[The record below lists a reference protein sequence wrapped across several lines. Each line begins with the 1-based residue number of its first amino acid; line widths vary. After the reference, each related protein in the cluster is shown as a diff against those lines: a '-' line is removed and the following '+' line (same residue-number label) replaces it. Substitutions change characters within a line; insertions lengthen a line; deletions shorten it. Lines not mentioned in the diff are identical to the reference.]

1 MTIDE
6 ARYILNLL
14 GPIDSPH
21 RSYMV
26 KNGQLAVVI
35 LQEPAKV
42 TRGDLALA
50 CRLHD
55 VFESC
60 LLVVL

>member
-6 ARYILNLL
+6 ARYILDLL

-21 RSYMV
+21 RCYMV
-26 KNGQLAVVI
+26 KDGQLAVVI
-35 LQEPAKV
+35 LQDPVKV

-50 CRLHD
+50 IRLHD
-55 VFESC
+55 TFKSC